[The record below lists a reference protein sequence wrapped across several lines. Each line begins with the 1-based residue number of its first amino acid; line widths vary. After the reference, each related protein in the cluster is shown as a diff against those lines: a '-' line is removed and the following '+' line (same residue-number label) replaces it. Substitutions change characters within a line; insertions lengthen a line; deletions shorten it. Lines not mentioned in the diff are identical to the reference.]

1 MRNRTRIVQTFL
13 LLGLL
18 LLPLNSAWAKGPQE
32 TLQQHI
38 DMVLEIVRGRD
49 YLESGPTKRTQM
61 LLHATKNIFDKQE
74 VAQRV
79 LAVHWRRFSTQQRTD
94 FIDLF
99 TEFLQR
105 NYAQRIGSYTY
116 SDERVDFT
124 EVVMVDSRAI
134 VKTFIFATDKRIPVD
149 YAMLEKDGKWL
160 VYDARIEGVSLV
172 QNYRSQFNDIL
183 IRRSPEEL
191 LQMLRERVEQG

>member
-1 MRNRTRIVQTFL
+1 MRNRTRIVQIFL

-18 LLPLNSAWAKGPQE
+18 LLPLSPAWAQGPQE

-38 DMVLEIVRGRD
+38 DMVLEIVRARD
-49 YLESGPTKRTQM
+49 YLESGPTERTQM
-61 LLHATKNIFDKQE
+61 LLHATKDIFDKQE

-79 LAVHWRRFSTQQRTD
+79 LAVHWRRFSPQQRTE

-105 NYAQRIGSYTY
+105 NYAQRIGAYTY

-134 VKTFIFATDKRIPVD
+134 VKTFIVAPDKRIPVD